1 MSEYYVFKY
10 SGYDGRWAI
19 VRQTKNLDEAQW
31 ALGRAQE
38 LTAGDERN
46 PLLLKKVEEEKG
58 DED

>member
-10 SGYDGRWAI
+10 SGYSGTWRM
-19 VRQTKNLDEAQW
+19 VCQTKSLDEAQW

-46 PLLLKKVEEEKG
+46 PLLLKKVEEEG